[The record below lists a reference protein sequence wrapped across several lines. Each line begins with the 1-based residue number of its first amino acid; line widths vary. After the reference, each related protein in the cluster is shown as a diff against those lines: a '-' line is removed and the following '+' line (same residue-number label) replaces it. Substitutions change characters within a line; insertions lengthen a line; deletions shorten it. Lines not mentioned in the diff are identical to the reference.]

1 MRESRGIFRLL
12 VILSASLGYG
22 CRTAEPVPDY
32 DRPLPPGEVALELV
46 TDPAEYPDFSV
57 DDGGRESLIAAI
69 DNSLDYLSRPSSEA
83 YFPYLTISHERV
95 VASLRAFREI
105 VAGSPDPRDWR
116 ARVERDFDVYRSK
129 GWNGKGGVLFTG
141 YCQPIYEARLQRGG
155 PFQVPLY
162 RLPPDLVKTED
173 GTCLGRRLPDGSI
186 APYWTRTDIDGRRVL
201 EGKGLELC
209 WVQDPF
215 QAYVIHVQ
223 GSAKLILEG
232 GREFSIGYAGKNEH
246 PYRSIGEILIRDGRI
261 RKDELS
267 LTTLERYFARHP
279 EAYGILEQNPSYVF
293 FTEREGGPYGSLN
306 VPVTAHR
313 SIATDK
319 AVFPRAAVA
328 FFDAPV
334 PVIAGATV
342 SFRRRGAFVLDQD
355 TGGAIR
361 SAGRC
366 DIFFG
371 IGDQAK
377 LFAGHAR
384 AEGKLFYIFLK
395 DVPAREVAGS
405 PGPARSSG

>member
-1 MRESRGIFRLL
+1 MRKIVRLAAVL
-12 VILSASLGYG
+12 TASIGFG
-22 CRTAEPVPDY
+22 CKTAEPVPEY

-46 TDPAEYPDFSV
+46 TDPAQYPDFSL
-57 DDGGRESLIAAI
+57 DAGGRDGLLAAI
-69 DNSLDYLSRPSSEA
+69 DNSLDYLSRPSSKSF
-83 YFPYLTISHERV
+83 YPYLDISHERV
-95 VASLRAFREI
+95 VASLRAFRRI
-105 VAGSPDPRDWR
+105 VEGSPDPNAWK
-116 ARVERDFDVYRSK
+116 ARIVREFDVYRSK
-129 GWNGKGGVLFTG
+129 GWNGKGVVLFTG
-141 YCQPIYEARLQRGG
+141 YCQPIYQARLRREG

-162 RLPPDLVKTED
+162 KLPPDLVKAED

-186 APYWTRTDIDGRRVL
+186 APYWTRGDIDGRRVL

-209 WVQDPF
+209 WVKDPF

-246 PYRSIGEILIRDGRI
+246 PYRSIGEILIQEGKI
-261 RKDELS
+261 RRDELS
-267 LTTLERYFARHP
+267 LTALERYFAEHP
-279 EAYGILEQNPSYVF
+279 EAYRILERNPSYVF

-306 VPVTAHR
+306 VPVTENR

-319 AVFPRAAVA
+319 AVFPRAGIA

-334 PVIAGATV
+334 PVLSGSTV
-342 SFRRRGAFVLDQD
+342 TFERRGAFVLDQD

-371 IGDQAK
+371 IGDRAK
-377 LFAGHAR
+377 LLAGHAR
-384 AEGKLFYIFLK
+384 SEGRLFYIFLK
-395 DVPAREVAGS
+395 GVPPKDVAMAPLVTGKR
-405 PGPARSSG
+405 